1 MKRIL
6 LSMSLCLG
14 LGYIPSILAQDAW
27 QDLVHRLTYY
37 SPQSYKSAILDLQK
51 QFPKTYQA
59 DADWEKTIQELE
71 ANRQALIEGL
81 NKQDKGAGHYV
92 RSNNYRTDHK
102 DENEKCTSGN

>member
-37 SPQSYKSAILDLQK
+37 SP
-51 QFPKTYQA
+51 
-59 DADWEKTIQELE
+59 
-71 ANRQALIEGL
+71 
-81 NKQDKGAGHYV
+81 
-92 RSNNYRTDHK
+92 
-102 DENEKCTSGN
+102 